1 MGNNS
6 KSSAATVQEVQP
18 KNAPEAA
25 KQIETRNKP
34 KHLPPYKVLL
44 HNDEVNTFEHVITS
58 IVKITTLSTQE
69 AIIRTLEAHE
79 SGLALLL
86 TTHRERAELFI
97 EQFASL
103 SLKTTTEPAE

>member
-1 MGNNS
+1 MGNDN
-6 KSSAATVQEVQP
+6 KSSAASVEEVQTSKSP
-18 KNAPEAA
+18 VATRQA
-25 KQIETRNKP
+25 ETRNKP

-44 HNDEVNTFEHVITS
+44 HNDDENTFEHVISS

-69 AIIRTLEAHE
+69 AILRTLEAHE
-79 SGLALLL
+79 MGLALLL

-103 SLKTTTEPAE
+103 SLKTTAEPAE